1 MRKYVFRLVMT
12 CLAAILVVS
21 TSFAAA
27 GTPTQGTCGDP
38 DASDAVKW
46 EFNVTTGTLT
56 ISGTGAMRDYDQ
68 AGERPWYAWGDDI
81 TTVVIGE
88 GVTRIGDYAFQD
100 FPLTSIQTKKAE
112 AAQTRADGGSE
123 PIPSALPEGLISIG
137 KYALSNTHLTN
148 LTLPS
153 SLQRIDKFA
162 LFSNDELATLT
173 FLATMSVPYLENDVF
188 ASCDKLTAIYVPGT
202 CVDDYKNADCW
213 GTYATLIKAIPEGGD
228 EPGGDEPTEVSGSE
242 VVSVGSVGYSSDYL
256 PSYPQ
261 SEYST
266 SQQIYT
272 KDEIGKAG
280 KITSIAFY
288 NYEMGKARSYDIY
301 LSHTTKEQFDSNTDW
316 ITVSEANKVFTG
328 TVTLGDGWTVID
340 FDTPFDYD
348 GEQNLLLT
356 VDDNTGRN
364 TGSYHSVGVYS
375 PSGHQA
381 LYYYKSTNLDPTQ
394 PITVEGDFR
403 TSYSGD
409 RKNGIQLCF
418 ETNPKPSRLEAV
430 EVGDVSAIVQCS
442 LRGNATAWN
451 LRYRKVAKDGEE
463 EQTWT
468 VVNNLTDRSKTL
480 EGLTPLTKYEAQVQA
495 VFPEGVLSDWTNPI
509 TFVTNCCPV
518 EQQAEIIYALNSF
531 GRNWFG
537 YGAQIVDV
545 TDKDNPVEVAFL
557 RAPNYQAYSGTI
569 TLCCEHKYKV
579 NWIYDGENSE
589 MNPYYSLAFY
599 FEPGDEFFSMAQG
612 EAPNKNAE
620 LTEFIMD
627 CGDYCA
633 AKPKKFKVES
643 SNFNSVT
650 FTFNSETTTGEF
662 VYSTEAEFNPDE
674 ATPKSVTFDAVAVSD
689 EPWNYE
695 ATPANS
701 SLTLTGLESLTKYY
715 VRVRS
720 VCTDGD
726 GGFSRWSDP
735 VEVTTGSKYDAPGQV
750 MVTNID
756 SRTVKI
762 SHTRFGGEKKSNVYY
777 RLKAPGNPI
786 DASALVTFGNVKAND
801 EKGFNFDGK
810 VTWSSY
816 GYEQRPFS
824 NVLYYP
830 GIPAGSNVSFNVG
843 NWNSKGGL
851 VKFLW
856 GFKKVKGKT
865 PQEVMEAFDME
876 CLSDA
881 DRAARIKELQTKIA
895 ETDDEEVKAKL
906 QADIDLMN
914 ALPTDAQ
921 KLARMKELENLISNS
936 TDEAEKAQYA
946 TELNNLR
953 AMMSAAENDRDSGF
967 SITREDN
974 QANARTRGLD
984 DGEYAFFI
992 RHANDDGYLAARDFT
1007 LTLPENLN
1015 EWIIIRNISDTEYTL
1030 AGLKPGTTYEVMVE
1044 PVYEDG
1050 TTGTHSAITVFTTL
1064 GRDEDPMKGA
1074 FSVSSDKRVS
1084 FAKGNL
1090 RYEGDIYG
1098 MEAEWTMA
1106 PQQYDIF
1113 GEDNVNTEYDNTYP
1127 ASPRDLFCW
1136 SNSDTRYGIYSYY
1149 YDSAEDT
1156 QQYFRGDFT
1165 DWGTNPK
1172 FSAVFGSGWST
1183 LSKKEWTYLLTER
1196 ENADKLKAF
1205 ATVAGVK
1212 GLVLLPDKWDAPD
1225 GLLVKDE
1232 MTADEWTAIEQ
1243 TGAVF
1248 LPAAGQMT
1256 AVYNPDT
1263 YGATTTYTP
1272 NTVYWTSTPADA
1284 ATENALDFGCGLTFN
1299 ETDVTFANVSR
1310 RTYTAVRLVKTF
1322 ILMGDA
1328 NGDDKVDAA
1337 DIVEMVNAK
1346 NGHES
1351 EKFRMELADMDGDGY
1366 ITDID
1371 IKAVVNNIMTP

>member
-1 MRKYVFRLVMT
+1 MEKKTNLLSRTAMT
-12 CLAAILVVS
+12 LLLAVL
-21 TSFAAA
+21 
-27 GTPTQGTCGDP
+27 G
-38 DASDAVKW
+38 
-46 EFNVTTGTLT
+46 
-56 ISGTGAMRDYDQ
+56 
-68 AGERPWYAWGDDI
+68 
-81 TTVVIGE
+81 
-88 GVTRIGDYAFQD
+88 
-100 FPLTSIQTKKAE
+100 
-112 AAQTRADGGSE
+112 
-123 PIPSALPEGLISIG
+123 SIG
-137 KYALSNTHLTN
+137 AW
-148 LTLPS
+148 
-153 SLQRIDKFA
+153 A
-162 LFSNDELATLT
+162 E
-173 FLATMSVPYLENDVF
+173 DVV
-188 ASCDKLTAIYVPGT
+188 T
-202 CVDDYKNADCW
+202 
-213 GTYATLIKAIPEGGD
+213 
-228 EPGGDEPTEVSGSE
+228 
-242 VVSVGSVGYSSDYL
+242 VGSAQSTTNQL
-256 PSYPQ
+256 PTYQ
-261 SEYST
+261 YYNYGL

-272 KDEIGKAG
+272 NSEIGHAAG
-280 KITSIAFY
+280 FISSIGF
-288 NYEMGKARSYDIY
+288 NTVNGPSTRNLTIY
-301 LSHTTKEQFDSNTDW
+301 MTHTTKESFDNNKDFVAVTDADIVFSGDVTFETEQWNT
-316 ITVSEANKVFTG
+316 
-328 TVTLGDGWTVID
+328 ID
-340 FDTPFDYD
+340 LDSPFSYD
-348 GEQNLLLT
+348 GTSNIIVT
-356 VDDNTGRN
+356 VNDN
-364 TGSYHSVGVYS
+364 TGSYASSDGFKNYVFDATAQAVYIYND
-375 PSGHQA
+375 G
-381 LYYYKSTNLDPTQ
+381 TIFDPTAL
-394 PITVEGDFR
+394 
-403 TSYSGD
+403 SYESYLKPVLYD
-409 RKNGIQLCF
+409 SKNQIQF
-418 ETNPKPSRLEAV
+418 SFDTHPKPSNAKV
-430 EVGDVSAIVQCS
+430 SDVGDVSAQIACT
-442 LRGNATAWN
+442 LLGAKAWN
-451 LRYRKVAKDGEE
+451 LRYRKVAGEGEE
-463 EQTWT
+463 EQQTWT
-468 VVNNLTDRSKTL
+468 VVSNLTDRSKTI
-480 EGLTPLTKYEAQVQA
+480 EGLTANTKYEAQVQA
-495 VFPEGVLSDWTNPI
+495 VYAAEEDGGDDILSGWTKSLVF
-509 TFVTNCCPV
+509 TTYCCPV
-518 EQQAEIIYALNSF
+518 EEQTELIYAVNSNYS
-531 GRNWFG
+531 NWYG
-537 YGAQIVDV
+537 YAIQFIDI
-545 TDKDNPVEVAFL
+545 TNEEKPVEVAYINPPGSEFTGGKL
-557 RAPNYQAYSGTI
+557 
-569 TLCCEHKYKV
+569 TLCCGHKYKV
-579 NWIYDGENSE
+579 NWIYDEEHSNVNGSF
-589 MNPYYSLAFY
+589 SLALF

-633 AKPKKFKVES
+633 AKPKKFKIES

-650 FTFNSETTTGEF
+650 LTFNSETTTGEY
-662 VYSTEAEFNPDE
+662 VYSTEADFNPDE
-674 ATPKSVTFDAVAVSD
+674 ATPTSVTFDAVAVSD

-695 ATPANS
+695 PTPTNS

-786 DASALVTFGNVKAND
+786 DASALVTFGNVKANG
-801 EKGFNFDGK
+801 EKGFNFDGE

-881 DRAARIKELQTKIA
+881 DRTARIKELQTKIA
-895 ETDDEEVKAKL
+895 ETDDAEVKAKL

-936 TDEAEKAQYA
+936 TDEAEKVQYA

-1050 TTGTHSAITVFTTL
+1050 TTGTHSAITVFTTI
-1064 GRDEDPMKGA
+1064 GEETDPMEGE
-1074 FSVSSDKRVS
+1074 FSVSATKKVQ

-1090 RYEGDIYG
+1090 RYEGDRYG
-1098 MEAEWTMA
+1098 MEAKWSMA
-1106 PQQYDIF
+1106 PQQYEIV
-1113 GEDNVNTEYDNTYP
+1113 GEGNVDGSTP

-1136 SNSDTRYGIYSYY
+1136 SNTDTRYGIYNYY
-1149 YDSAEDT
+1149 YDSEENT
-1156 QQYFRGDFT
+1156 QQYFQGDFT

-1232 MTADEWTAIEQ
+1232 MTADEWAAIEQ

-1248 LPAAGQMT
+1248 LPTAGQMT

-1299 ETDVTFANVSR
+1299 ETEATIANVSR
-1310 RTYTAVRLVKTF
+1310 RTYFAVRLVKA
-1322 ILMGDA
+1322 LPEPVKGDA
-1328 NGDDKVDAA
+1328 NGDGIVNAV

-1346 NGHES
+1346 NGNAS
-1351 EKFRMELADMDGDGY
+1351 VNFKLKNVDFDGNGE
-1366 ITDID
+1366 ITDAEINAVAD
-1371 IKAVVNNIMTP
+1371 IILGKAK

>member
-38 DASDAVKW
+38 DAPDAVKW

-242 VVSVGSVGYSSDYL
+242 VVSVGSVGNANSYL

-316 ITVSEANKVFTG
+316 ITVSEANKVFSG

-468 VVNNLTDRSKTL
+468 VVKNLTDRSKTL

-650 FTFNSETTTGEF
+650 LTFNSETTTGEF

-674 ATPKSVTFDAVAVSD
+674 ATPTSVTFDAVAVSD

-695 ATPANS
+695 PTPTNS

-750 MVTNID
+750 TVTNID

-786 DASALVTFGNVKAND
+786 DASALVTFGNVKANG
-801 EKGFNFDGK
+801 EKGFDFDGK

-865 PQEVMEAFDME
+865 SQEVMEAFDLE

-936 TDEAEKAQYA
+936 TDEVEKAQYA

-974 QANARTRGLD
+974 QANVRTRGLD

-1098 MEAEWTMA
+1098 MEAKWTMA
-1106 PQQYDIF
+1106 PQQYEIF
-1113 GEDNVNTEYDNTYP
+1113 SEDNVNTEYDNTYP

-1232 MTADEWTAIEQ
+1232 MTADEWAAIEQ

-1337 DIVEMVNAK
+1337 DVVEMINAK
-1346 NGHES
+1346 KSHES

>member
-1 MRKYVFRLVMT
+1 MKKKTNQFARTAMT
-12 CLAAILVVS
+12 LLLAVLGSFMAVG
-21 TSFAAA
+21 TSFAA
-27 GTPTQGTCGDP
+27 GGNPT
-38 DASDAVKW
+38 
-46 EFNVTTGTLT
+46 N
-56 ISGTGAMRDYDQ
+56 
-68 AGERPWYAWGDDI
+68 
-81 TTVVIGE
+81 
-88 GVTRIGDYAFQD
+88 
-100 FPLTSIQTKKAE
+100 
-112 AAQTRADGGSE
+112 
-123 PIPSALPEGLISIG
+123 
-137 KYALSNTHLTN
+137 
-148 LTLPS
+148 
-153 SLQRIDKFA
+153 
-162 LFSNDELATLT
+162 
-173 FLATMSVPYLENDVF
+173 EN
-188 ASCDKLTAIYVPGT
+188 S
-202 CVDDYKNADCW
+202 
-213 GTYATLIKAIPEGGD
+213 
-228 EPGGDEPTEVSGSE
+228 GDEPTESE
-242 VVSVGSVGYSSDYL
+242 TV
-256 PSYPQ
+256 
-261 SEYST
+261 T
-266 SQQIYT
+266 
-272 KDEIGKAG
+272 IGKGDNYTDLPLTADYNYALTQQVFSAQEINHGKG
-280 KITSIAFY
+280 KIWSIAFRTKNGDLARKY
-288 NYEMGKARSYDIY
+288 NVYLTHTDQSSMSSYSWQPVTEADCYFSGEVMFTSRQWNIIY
-301 LSHTTKEQFDSNTDW
+301 FD
-316 ITVSEANKVFTG
+316 K
-328 TVTLGDGWTVID
+328 
-340 FDTPFDYD
+340 PFEYD
-348 GEQNLLLT
+348 GKSNIVVT
-356 VDDNTGRN
+356 VDDNTGRDDGW
-364 TGSYHSVGVYS
+364 GSLTNAYFYGDGNHAIARS
-375 PSGHQA
+375 
-381 LYYYKSTNLDPTQ
+381 STDIDPLDPTSIENTSNKSTYEYKNQ
-394 PITVEGDFR
+394 IKFTFGDYP
-403 TSYSGD
+403 TPAY
-409 RKNGIQLCF
+409 L
-418 ETNPKPSRLEAV
+418 AV
-430 EVGDVSAIVQCS
+430 AEVGDVSAQIQCS
-442 LRGNATAWN
+442 LRGDATAWN
-451 LRYRKVAKDGEE
+451 VCWRKVAAEGEE
-463 EQTWT
+463 EQSWT
-468 VVNNLTDRSKTL
+468 QESNLSTRSFTI
-480 EGLTPLTKYEAQVQA
+480 EGLAPLTKYEAQVQA
-495 VFPEGVLSDWTNPI
+495 VFAEDKLSAWTDPVVF
-509 TFVTNCCPV
+509 TTNCCPV
-518 EQQAEIIYALNSF
+518 EEQAEVMFALNS
-531 GRNWFG
+531 
-537 YGAQIVDV
+537 YGGNVWYDFAVQIMDV
-545 TDKDNPVEVAFL
+545 TDEQHPVEVAHL
-557 RAPNYQAYSGTI
+557 SSPEGRMYGGTI
-569 TLCCEHKYKV
+569 ILCCGHNYKV
-579 NWIYDGENSE
+579 NWIYDTDLNHS
-589 MNPYYSLAFY
+589 NNNKYLSFALYYDN
-599 FEPGDEFFSMAQG
+599 GDEFFSMARG
-612 EAPNKNAE
+612 EAPSETAE
-620 LTEFIMD
+620 LTEFVMD

-650 FTFNSETTTGEF
+650 LTFNSETTTGEY
-662 VYSTEAEFNPDE
+662 VYSTEADFNPDE
-674 ATPKSVTFDAVAVSD
+674 ATPTSVTFDAVAVSD

-695 ATPANS
+695 PTPTNS
-701 SLTLTGLESLTKYY
+701 SLTLTDLESLTKYY

-750 MVTNID
+750 TVTNID

-786 DASALVTFGNVKAND
+786 DASALVTFGNVQANN
-801 EKGFNFDGK
+801 EQGFDFDGE

-895 ETDDEEVKAKL
+895 ETDDAEVKAKL

-1074 FSVSSDKRVS
+1074 FSVSSEKRVS

-1098 MEAEWTMA
+1098 MEAKWTMA
-1106 PQQYDIF
+1106 PQQYEIF
-1113 GEDNVNTEYDNTYP
+1113 SEDNVNTEYDNTYP

-1232 MTADEWTAIEQ
+1232 MTADEWAAIEQ

-1337 DIVEMVNAK
+1337 DVVEMINAK
-1346 NGHES
+1346 KSHES

>member
-38 DASDAVKW
+38 DAPDAMKW
-46 EFNVTTGTLT
+46 EFNATTGTLT

-173 FLATMSVPYLENDVF
+173 FLATRSVPYLENDVF

-242 VVSVGSVGYSSDYL
+242 VVSVGSVGNANSYL

-316 ITVSEANKVFTG
+316 ITVSEANKVFSG

-356 VDDNTGRN
+356 VDDNTGMN
-364 TGSYHSVGVYS
+364 TGNYHSVGVYS

-381 LYYYKSTNLDPTQ
+381 LYYYRSTNLDPTQ

-418 ETNPKPSRLEAV
+418 ETYPKPGRLEAV
-430 EVGDVSAIVQCS
+430 EVGNVSALVQCS

-463 EQTWT
+463 EQAWT

-495 VFPEGVLSDWTNPI
+495 VFPENKLSEWTAPLV
-509 TFVTNCCPV
+509 FVTNCCPV
-518 EQQAEIIYALNSF
+518 EQQEEIIYALNS
-531 GRNWFG
+531 NNSSYYG
-537 YGAQIVDV
+537 YAVQFVDV
-545 TDKDNPVEVAFL
+545 TDEENPVEVAYINPPRYGL
-557 RAPNYQAYSGTI
+557 YGGNL

-579 NWIYDGENSE
+579 NWIFDEKHSNVNGQF
-589 MNPYYSLAFY
+589 SLALY
-599 FEPGDEFFSMAQG
+599 FEPGDEFFSMARG
-612 EAPNKNAE
+612 EAPEETAE

-627 CGDYCA
+627 CTPYCA
-633 AKPKKFKVES
+633 PKPKKFKVES

-650 FTFNSETTTGEF
+650 LTFNSETTTGEY
-662 VYSTEAEFNPDE
+662 VYSTEADFNPDE
-674 ATPKSVTFDAVAVSD
+674 ATPTSVTFDAVAVSD

-701 SLTLTGLESLTKYY
+701 SLTLIGLESLTKYY

-750 MVTNID
+750 TVTNID

-786 DASALVTFGNVKAND
+786 DASALVTFGNVKANG
-801 EKGFNFDGK
+801 EKGFDFDGK

-865 PQEVMEAFDME
+865 SQEVMEAFDME

-881 DRAARIKELQTKIA
+881 DRTARIKELQTKIA
-895 ETDDEEVKAKL
+895 ETDDAEVKAKL

-936 TDEAEKAQYA
+936 TDEVEKAQYA

-1064 GRDEDPMKGA
+1064 SKDEEPLKGA
-1074 FSVSSDKRVS
+1074 FSVSNDKRVQ

-1090 RYEGDIYG
+1090 RYNGDEWFG
-1098 MEAEWTMA
+1098 SWSMAEN
-1106 PQQYDIF
+1106 QYDMLGQKNLDEGF
-1113 GEDNVNTEYDNTYP
+1113 TAELK
-1127 ASPRDLFCW
+1127 DLLCW
-1136 SNSDTRYGIYSYY
+1136 STEENYHGVDSYNGT
-1149 YDSAEDT
+1149 DDETAWPKF
-1156 QQYFRGDFT
+1156 QGGFA
-1165 DWGTNPK
+1165 DWGQIPAII
-1172 FSAVFGSGWST
+1172 SQFGLGWQT
-1183 LSKKEWTYLLTER
+1183 LSKDEWSYLLSER
-1196 ENADKLKAF
+1196 NDAEQLRSF

-1212 GLVLLPDKWDAPD
+1212 GLVLLPDEWDAPD
-1225 GLLVKDE
+1225 GVMVKE
-1232 MTADEWTAIEQ
+1232 VMTADEWVAIEN

-1248 LPAAGQMT
+1248 LPAAGQMIST
-1256 AVYNPDT
+1256 ED
-1263 YGATTTYTP
+1263 P
-1272 NTVYWTSTPADA
+1272 NTTENITAWIEGGSYWSSSPAGDNKFA
-1284 ATENALDFGCGLTFN
+1284 FAMTFTDSEVSSATET
-1299 ETDVTFANVSR
+1299 SR

-1337 DIVEMVNAK
+1337 DVVEMINAK
-1346 NGHES
+1346 KSHES